1 MRKRTV
7 CGGIFDLATKQDRV
21 NEIEKL
27 SAAADFWNDP
37 QRAQG
42 LMREMATLKVM
53 IDGQTTLE
61 QKAADIAVLLEFAE
75 GGDADSL
82 EEATREIGALETTLA
97 KAETARMFSG
107 QYDHNDA
114 IVSIQPGAGGVD
126 AQDWAEML
134 YRMYSRWAGL
144 HSFKVS
150 ETEYTPAEVAGIKSV
165 TLLIEGER
173 AYGYLRGERGIHRLV
188 RISPFNA
195 GSTRETSFARVEVY
209 PDIQEDQIDLEI
221 NPIDLEIDTYKSQGA
236 GGQNVQKNET
246 AIRILHKPS
255 GLVVTCQDQRSQVQ
269 NRERA
274 LHILKVR
281 LMELEIRK
289 RDEEIRRL
297 KGEYVDANF
306 GSQIRNY
313 VLHPYQL
320 VKDTRTGQETGQIQA
335 VLNGDLDAF
344 MEAYLKDP
352 SSA

>member
-1 MRKRTV
+1 
-7 CGGIFDLATKQDRV
+7 
-21 NEIEKL
+21 
-27 SAAADFWNDP
+27 
-37 QRAQG
+37 
-42 LMREMATLKVM
+42 MREMSTLKQTL
-53 IDGQTTLE
+53 DGHTALV

-75 GGDADSL
+75 GGDTDSL
-82 EEATREIGALETTLA
+82 EEALREIGILEAALA

-107 QYDHNDA
+107 EYDQNNA

-134 YRMYSRWAGL
+134 YRMYNRWAAL
-144 HSFKVS
+144 HNYKIS
-150 ETEYTPAEVAGIKSV
+150 ELEYSPAEVAGIKGA
-165 TLLIEGER
+165 TLSIEGER
-173 AYGYLRGERGIHRLV
+173 AYGYLRGERGVHRLV

-195 GSTRETSFARVEVY
+195 GGTRETSFARVEVY
-209 PDIQEDQIDLEI
+209 PDIQDDQIALEI
-221 NPIDLEIDTYKSQGA
+221 NPTDIEIDTYKSQGA

-274 LHILKVR
+274 MHILKVR

-289 RDEEIRRL
+289 RDEEIRKL
-297 KGEYVDANF
+297 KGEHVDANF

-320 VKDTRTGQETGQIQA
+320 VKDARTGHETGQIQA
-335 VLNGDLDAF
+335 VLNGELDAF
-344 MEAYLKDP
+344 MEAYLR
-352 SSA
+352 SN